1 MTTKARIVTA
11 LLGSSLWVGCQ
22 GGQIDEV
29 AVTHQAALAIEA
41 NMNATAGAL
50 SFTTDGSGTFAT
62 AAKSTGLSLNTDD
75 VSSMNGLSLPLMR
88 GMLGSD
94 MTQMMTGTGMPSV
107 MTAEERTAETS
118 AKLRRFMD
126 ERLFVPANLESKD
139 GETAT
144 YLLHSDPSCRPLGDE
159 GAPLPAVDQKCA
171 KDLDAVAV
179 RMRVEDDGGTTT
191 IKVQLGPE
199 HLELVSVQV
208 SDNRVAIDSDLAQTI
223 KAMVYANAQ
232 TDPGSEDPTHGAT
245 ATGKIELYVKKA
257 GPRKASAGFSV
268 LQGLHVESPKDGL
281 VMTLAASAPLFSVE
295 GDGDTKTAAATL
307 DLRAMDYVKTTVATL
322 TQPAHQDHMKLG
334 GYGGTVTIMEGSKTL
349 LLRNLHYLD
358 TAMDR
363 DGAPT
368 FSSSFNPASNHAV
381 DADVTVGDDKVVHV
395 ALRPTFNLKMSIDPR
410 PYATTDADRANSAPV
425 SMSISLADPSGTAGF
440 DVLPSKLHI
449 TTGTLVLEAM
459 STKADASGSLTV
471 AAGQCLVERS
481 SVVGAPPATGAFSSW
496 IASACP

>member
-1 MTTKARIVTA
+1 VQSARHLFEFHLLAQEPMTIRHPVLSLGARFWLFALGGTACHALCKVSLRSRNDSDNDKRNRGETFMTTKARIVTA

-191 IKVQLGPE
+191 IKV
-199 HLELVSVQV
+199 S
-208 SDNRVAIDSDLAQTI
+208 
-223 KAMVYANAQ
+223 
-232 TDPGSEDPTHGAT
+232 
-245 ATGKIELYVKKA
+245 
-257 GPRKASAGFSV
+257 
-268 LQGLHVESPKDGL
+268 
-281 VMTLAASAPLFSVE
+281 SAP
-295 GDGDTKTAAATL
+295 
-307 DLRAMDYVKTTVATL
+307 
-322 TQPAHQDHMKLG
+322 
-334 GYGGTVTIMEGSKTL
+334 
-349 LLRNLHYLD
+349 
-358 TAMDR
+358 
-363 DGAPT
+363 
-368 FSSSFNPASNHAV
+368 
-381 DADVTVGDDKVVHV
+381 
-395 ALRPTFNLKMSIDPR
+395 
-410 PYATTDADRANSAPV
+410 
-425 SMSISLADPSGTAGF
+425 
-440 DVLPSKLHI
+440 
-449 TTGTLVLEAM
+449 
-459 STKADASGSLTV
+459 ST
-471 AAGQCLVERS
+471 
-481 SVVGAPPATGAFSSW
+481 SSW
-496 IASACP
+496 SLFR